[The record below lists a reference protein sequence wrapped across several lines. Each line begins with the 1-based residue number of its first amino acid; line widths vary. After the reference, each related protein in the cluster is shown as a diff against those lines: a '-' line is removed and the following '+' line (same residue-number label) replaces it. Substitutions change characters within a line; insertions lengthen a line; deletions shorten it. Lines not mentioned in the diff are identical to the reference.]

1 MVGDKQTLKSS
12 SSMPFLRE
20 LFVALVAALVSGFAI
35 GIVAAVFARNLVQG
49 LVYGL
54 IGTLVVAVLVLLLQ
68 SSPVRSRLPVISWR
82 RGPPRVDITVSG
94 GPSKDVRIFVTN
106 TGPRAE
112 FHATA
117 SEVAIRNDPNAI
129 RHGIY
134 SVAWLGSATNRVSLI
149 PQESHALLVARWQIL
164 EFPNPAPMMRMG
176 EAELIEW
183 DGSQEA
189 AWDTFRWVFDP
200 KQALAEYD
208 LEVKLFSTVASEPL
222 VLKYT
227 LRPSHWTGPLEL
239 APRA

>member
-1 MVGDKQTLKSS
+1 MQTLKSS

-54 IGTLVVAVLVLLLQ
+54 IATLVVAVLVLLLQ
-68 SSPVRSRLPVISWR
+68 SAPVRSRLPVVSWR

-94 GPSKDVRIFVTN
+94 GPSRDVRIFVTN
-106 TGPRAE
+106 IGPRAE

-117 SEVAIRNDPNAI
+117 SEVAIRNDPNAL

-134 SVAWLGSATNRVSLI
+134 SLAWLGRATNRVSLFS
-149 PQESHALLVARWQIL
+149 QEGHALLVARWQIL

-176 EAELIEW
+176 EADLIEW

-189 AWDTFRWVFDP
+189 VWDIFRWVFEP

-208 LEVKLFSTVASEPL
+208 LEVRLFSTVASEPL

-239 APRA
+239 VPRA